1 MKLLPLVL
9 VLLLTACDI
18 DRNYSSQY
26 LLTYEQLASYPKSCE
41 KASVQK
47 EELRIL
53 SDLKNFKDA
62 PEELSEGDRKYN
74 TKLKDTIWWYS
85 YNCEQS

>member
-9 VLLLTACDI
+9 VLLLAACDA

-26 LLTYEQLASYPKSCE
+26 LLTYDQLAHYPKSCA
-41 KASVQK
+41 KATAQK

-53 SDLKNFKDA
+53 SNLKNFSDD
-62 PEELSEGDRKYN
+62 PEDLSEGDRKFN

-85 YNCEQS
+85 YNCEQA